1 MRLNPAGILRLTL
14 LVAASLLFSSFH
26 VRGEE
31 AAPLL
36 QVASSA
42 VDTPRQRIVLP
53 AMKAGGI
60 RPGQTMLIA
69 ERGAEFMN
77 ASKLVQLQPLALKL
91 NKDPTCVAH

>member
-1 MRLNPAGILRLTL
+1 MRLNHTVILGFTR

-26 VRGEE
+26 ARGEE
-31 AAPLL
+31 AAPPL

-42 VDTPRQRIVLP
+42 IDTQRQRIVLP
-53 AMKAGGI
+53 AMKAGGV
-60 RPGQTMLIA
+60 RPGQTMLIT

-77 ASKLVQLQPLALKL
+77 ASKLAQLQPLALKL